1 MKLHKKGLAVSGIA
15 FAVFLLCLLLF
26 FAGEWAAAS
35 LTEDIDALSGGER
48 WSAKGEPYAT
58 IALHTDTESAL
69 NRNQVESY
77 ALSIDKGLLEASMAS
92 EGSGSVWTY
101 GYFAEEV
108 VSVKGPKTT
117 SSLQTMAVGGSF
129 LTFHPLKFLYGAAFA
144 YDKSLPYGI
153 VLDEDAAWR
162 VFGAIDVVGM
172 TVEIGGKEFTVTG
185 ITAKERDTEGYD
197 RAYGEIPRMYMS
209 YYGYEAIFGDEK
221 TNITTLEMAI
231 PNPVDGFARNIFDNA
246 VKINEDT
253 MVLRENH
260 QRYDLLER
268 FRRMQEL
275 PYMGMRNDR
284 IVYPCF
290 ENELQVIDYTASLW
304 MIAQVIAAAVAIL
317 ALLTS
322 IIAVF
327 LSGFSFGALGKM
339 AWHKWEDVFDGYMT
353 KQRKKRHAKRKKKR
367 TRPNPIEN

>member
-1 MKLHKKGLAVSGIA
+1 MKLHKKGLAASGIA
-15 FAVFLLCLLLF
+15 FAIFLLFLLLF
-26 FAGEWAAAS
+26 FAGEWAVAS
-35 LTEDIDALSGGER
+35 LTEDLDALSGGER
-48 WSAKGEPYAT
+48 WSAKDEPYAT
-58 IALHTDTESAL
+58 IALHTDTESAMS
-69 NRNQVESY
+69 RNQVESY
-77 ALSIDKGLLEASMAS
+77 ALSIDRGLLEASMTA

-101 GYFAEEV
+101 GYFTESV
-108 VSVKGPKTT
+108 LSVKGPKSTA
-117 SSLQTMAVGGSF
+117 SLQTMAVGGSF
-129 LTFHPLKFLYGAAFA
+129 FTFHPLKFLYGAPFA
-144 YDKSLPYGI
+144 YDKSLPYGV

-185 ITAKERDTEGYD
+185 ITAHERDTEGYT
-197 RAYGEIPRMYMS
+197 RAYGEIPRIYMS
-209 YYGYEAIFGDEK
+209 YYGYEIVAGDAEN
-221 TNITTLEMAI
+221 NITTIEYAI
-231 PNPVDGFARNIFDNA
+231 PNPVDGFARGIFDTA

-253 MVLRENH
+253 MVLRENF

-268 FRRMQEL
+268 FRRMGEL

-284 IVYPCF
+284 IVYPYF

-322 IIAVF
+322 IIGVF